1 MSSAPANR
9 RSRLEDGVLKA
20 THRLLRNALA
30 HSSTETLL
38 AARRDDFSLATLARL
53 LNVLAAEVATTHPL
67 AGALARGAARREE
80 ILAAAG
86 GALSPQAVADR
97 TGMSRQTVNTW
108 RRQGQLLALPHGQR
122 AHVFPACQFGR
133 RGPLE
138 GLQKVLAATRFR
150 DPWGQLE
157 VLLAPSP
164 ELDGQSPIEALRGGK
179 VTEAIAVV
187 GDTGNPFDGVAP
199 PARGSAPI
207 AGKRPRRR
215 PTATAR

>member
-1 MSSAPANR
+1 MPSAPANR
-9 RSRLEDGVLKA
+9 RNRLEEGVLKA
-20 THRLLRNALA
+20 TTRLLRTVLA
-30 HSSTETLL
+30 HTSTETLL

-53 LNVLAAEVATTHPL
+53 LNVVAADVATAHPL
-67 AGALARGAARREE
+67 AGAFARGAARREE

-133 RGPLE
+133 RGPIE
-138 GLQKVLAATRFR
+138 GLQEVLAATRFR

-164 ELDGQSPIEALRGGK
+164 DLDGQSPIEALRTGK
-179 VTEAIAVV
+179 VTEAIEIVRE
-187 GDTGNPFDGVAP
+187 TGNTFDDEAA
-199 PARGSAPI
+199 PARESERI
-207 AGKRPRRR
+207 SRNRTRRR
-215 PTATAR
+215 PAATAR